1 MSYSYYKSRIETMQS
16 NDVIDV
22 AENLWQHRAK
32 PTNSLE
38 IMDGIS
44 HTKMDAI
51 IRTLRIHHGFVI
63 TIKQILDVTYLQL
76 VGFDQDVTVEGKL
89 GRRQSCELTPS
100 VNSKINEVF
109 RDE

>member
-1 MSYSYYKSRIETMQS
+1 MSYSYYKSRIKIMQS

-22 AENLWQHRAK
+22 AENLWQHRAR
-32 PTNSLE
+32 PTNSSE
-38 IMDGIS
+38 IMGGVCNS
-44 HTKMDAI
+44 KMDTI
-51 IRTLRIHHGFVI
+51 VRTLRRHHGFII

-76 VGFDQDVTVEGKL
+76 VGFDEDVTVEGKL

-109 RDE
+109 R